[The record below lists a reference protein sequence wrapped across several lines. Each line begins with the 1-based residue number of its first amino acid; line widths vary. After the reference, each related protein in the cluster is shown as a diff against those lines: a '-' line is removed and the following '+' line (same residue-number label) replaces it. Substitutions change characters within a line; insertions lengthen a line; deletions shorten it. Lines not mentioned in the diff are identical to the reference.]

1 MPRPCQVVRV
11 FTRGERGGNHLG
23 VVNDRSGL
31 DTEAMQAIA
40 TDLGFSETVFVS
52 WFDPAQPPHAKIFTP
67 GMELPFAGH
76 PLVGAAWVLCG
87 LGPAADEGP
96 LECANGVMRYR
107 NEAPLM
113 WVDVPF
119 VAEQADNDD
128 TGDVARRAGLGDPL
142 RTWRLLM
149 PKEYLLAEFTGTDA
163 IAAASPD
170 MAVLTER
177 FGLLIFARSGASV
190 RARFFAPHG
199 GVPEDP
205 ATGSAAVALA
215 YALHTVGEATGRL
228 TIHQGEEMGQPSTIE
243 LSWDERGASIG
254 GTVMHDEVRFLDA

>member
-1 MPRPCQVVRV
+1 MPRPCHVVRV
-11 FTRGERGGNHLG
+11 FTRGEQGGNHLG

-31 DTEAMQAIA
+31 DADAMQVIA
-40 TDLGFSETVFVS
+40 ADLGFSETVFVD
-52 WFDPAQPPHAKIFTP
+52 WFDPVRAPHARIFTP

-76 PLVGAAWVLCG
+76 PLVGAAWVLCR
-87 LGPAADEGP
+87 LGPAADAGP

-107 NEAPLM
+107 TEANLI

-119 VAEQADNDD
+119 TADHADHDD
-128 TGDVARRAGLGDPL
+128 TGDFVQRAGLASPV

-149 PKEYLLAEFTGTDA
+149 PKEYLLAEYPG
-163 IAAASPD
+163 AAAIGAADPD
-170 MAVLTER
+170 MAVRAER
-177 FGLLIFARSGASV
+177 FGLLIFARTGDSV

-215 YALHTVGEATGRL
+215 YALCTAGEATGRL
-228 TIHQGEEMGQPSTIE
+228 TIHQGEEMGHPSNIE
-243 LSWDERGASIG
+243 LVWDEEGAGIG
-254 GTVMHDEVRFLDA
+254 GTVVHDEVRFLDA

>member
-1 MPRPCQVVRV
+1 M
-11 FTRGERGGNHLG
+11 
-23 VVNDRSGL
+23 NDRSGL
-31 DTEAMQAIA
+31 DTEAMQSIA
-40 TDLGFSETVFVS
+40 TELGFSETVFVS
-52 WFDPAQPPHAKIFTP
+52 WFDPAEPPNARIFTP

-76 PLVGAAWVLCG
+76 PLVGAAWVLCR

-107 NEAPLM
+107 NEANLT

-119 VAEQADNDD
+119 AAEHADNDD
-128 TGDVARRAGLGDPL
+128 TRDVVRRAGLADPL

-149 PKEYLLAEFTGTDA
+149 PKEYLLAEYAGADA
-163 IAAASPD
+163 IATASPD
-170 MAVLTER
+170 MAVLAER
-177 FGLLIFARSGASV
+177 FGLLIFARSGGPV

-215 YALHTVGEATGRL
+215 FALRTAGEVTGRL
-228 TIHQGEEMGQPSTIE
+228 TIHQGEEMGHPSTIE

-254 GTVMHDEVRFLDA
+254 GTVAHDEVRLLDA